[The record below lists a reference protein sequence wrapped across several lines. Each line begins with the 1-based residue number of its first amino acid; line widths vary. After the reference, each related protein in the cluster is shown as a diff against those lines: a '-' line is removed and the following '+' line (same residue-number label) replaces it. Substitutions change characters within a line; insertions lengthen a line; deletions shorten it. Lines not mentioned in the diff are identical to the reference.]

1 MGNCHPEKTNVDRG
15 GFLWVTFSMLPSDAF
30 NIYLYN
36 ITRNHALTRDGTRQ
50 RKILLDDGLYSI
62 KKLWSSALVIL
73 SVSWLY
79 HDHRFFLM
87 NYFTWKYNITK
98 EVQCKQNNIIYSVTN
113 IMHYVHISN
122 NGPTLKYTSTK
133 LAHSDLINW
142 LGHNTEPTQIGER
155 SYSNKINL

>member
-15 GFLWVTFSMLPSDAF
+15 GFLWVTFSMLPSHAF

-36 ITRNHALTRDGTRQ
+36 ITRSHALTRDGTWQ
-50 RKILLDDGLYSI
+50 RKILLDDGLFSI
-62 KKLWSSALVIL
+62 KNYDLVPWSSFRC
-73 SVSWLY
+73 SWLY
-79 HDHRFFLM
+79 HDHRFFLI

-122 NGPTLKYTSTK
+122 NDPTLKYTSTK

-155 SYSNKINL
+155 GYSNKINL